1 MDFGYN
7 RELVISVSVEYD
19 WYLINIAAAS
29 QIADG
34 VMGLNRSSKMV
45 DSLSESL
52 KLKN

>member
-19 WYLINIAAAS
+19 WYLNNIAATL

-34 VMGLNRSSKMV
+34 VMFLKRSSKMV

-52 KLKN
+52 KHKN